1 MAVCSCSYLA
11 QSRTKSYYL
20 YVKNTTLALGS
31 KEEAGIL
38 VNISCL
44 TQRKQKHLPQFQA
57 NAPVSLHGMVASSPP
72 FSRENHTHKVGH
84 KNKKYIKT

>member
-31 KEEAGIL
+31 KEEAGIF

-72 FSRENHTHKVGH
+72 FSRENHTHKLGH
-84 KNKKYIKT
+84 KNKNA